1 MSDTAGAAAAPSSAA
16 PESTAPVSEAPS
28 LEASEDIDALEA
40 SLEEGAEEGKELSK
54 EEKKVEEAKKELRK
68 KYSLKVNNKVKE
80 LELDL
85 ENDAEVQK
93 YLQKALA
100 ADEKFQ
106 EAANMKK
113 GFAELINQLKTN
125 PLAILAH
132 PEIGV
137 DLKRLAEQVL
147 TQEIEDMQKTPEQ
160 KKLEEMERKL
170 KEYEEEKTRL
180 EEEKRQ
186 AEMAKLEEQTYQE
199 LDEQISEALAQTEL
213 PRSPYVVKRIADAMI
228 TAMDMGYTEVQV
240 KDIIPFVEQ
249 QITSEIQQLFESA
262 PETTSEKLMEKFVGK
277 KNLDKYRKSRI
288 SKVRAKAPETAKSIK
303 ETGSNYKSEDKKEEV
318 ETVSV
323 KKLLSF

>member
-1 MSDTAGAAAAPSSAA
+1 MSEVTGAESVAPSSEAA
-16 PESTAPVSEAPS
+16 PESTESQANAEV
-28 LEASEDIDALEA
+28 SEDIDALEA
-40 SLEEGAEEGKELSK
+40 ELEASEPETK
-54 EEKKVEEAKKELRK
+54 EEKKIEEQKKELRK
-68 KYSLKVNNKVKE
+68 KYNLKVNNKIKE

-113 GFAELINQLKTN
+113 GFIELINQLKTN
-125 PLAILAH
+125 PLAILSH

-170 KEYEEEKTRL
+170 KEYEEEKARL

-199 LDEQISEALAQTEL
+199 LDEQISEALSGSEL
-213 PRSPYVVKRIADAMI
+213 PKSPYVVKRIADAMI
-228 TAMDMGYTEVQV
+228 TAMDMGYVDVQV

-262 PETTSEKLMEKFVGK
+262 PETMSEKLMEKFVGK
-277 KNLDKYRKSRI
+277 KNLDRYRKSRI
-288 SKVRAKAPETAKSIK
+288 SKVKARVPETAKSIK
-303 ETGSNYKSEDKKEEV
+303 ETGSNYKSEDKKEEI

>member
-16 PESTAPVSEAPS
+16 PESTAPVTEAPS
-28 LEASEDIDALEA
+28 SEASEDIDALEA
-40 SLEEGAEEGKELSK
+40 SLEEGGEEQSK

-68 KYSLKVNNKVKE
+68 KYNLKVNNKVRE

-160 KKLEEMERKL
+160 KKLEDMEKKL
-170 KEYEEEKTRL
+170 KAYEEEKVRL

-186 AEMAKLEEQTYQE
+186 AEMSKLEEQTYQE
-199 LDEQISEALAQTEL
+199 LDEQISEALAGTEL
-213 PRSPYVVKRIADAMI
+213 PKSPYVVKRIADAMI
-228 TAMDMGYTEVQV
+228 TAMDMGYNDVQV

-288 SKVRAKAPETAKSIK
+288 SKVRAKAPETAKSVK
-303 ETGSNYKSEDKKEEV
+303 ETGSNYRSEDKKEEV

>member
-16 PESTAPVSEAPS
+16 PESTAPVTEAPS
-28 LEASEDIDALEA
+28 SEASEDIDALEA
-40 SLEEGAEEGKELSK
+40 SLEEGGEEQTK

-68 KYSLKVNNKVKE
+68 KYNLKVNNKVRE

-160 KKLEEMERKL
+160 KKLEDMEKKL
-170 KEYEEEKTRL
+170 KAYEEEKVRL

-186 AEMAKLEEQTYQE
+186 AEMSKLEEQTYQE
-199 LDEQISEALAQTEL
+199 LDEQISEALAGTEL
-213 PRSPYVVKRIADAMI
+213 PKSPYVVKRIADAMI
-228 TAMDMGYTEVQV
+228 TAMDMGYNDVQV

-288 SKVRAKAPETAKSIK
+288 SKVKAKAPQTANSIK

>member
-16 PESTAPVSEAPS
+16 PESTAPVTEAPS
-28 LEASEDIDALEA
+28 SEASEDIDALEA
-40 SLEEGAEEGKELSK
+40 SLEEGGEEQSK

-68 KYSLKVNNKVKE
+68 KYNLKVNNKVRE

-160 KKLEEMERKL
+160 KKLEDMEKKL
-170 KEYEEEKTRL
+170 KAYEEEKVRL

-186 AEMAKLEEQTYQE
+186 AEMSKLEEQTYQE
-199 LDEQISEALAQTEL
+199 LDEQISEALAGTEL
-213 PRSPYVVKRIADAMI
+213 PKSPYVVKRIADAMI
-228 TAMDMGYTEVQV
+228 TAMDMGYNDVQV

-288 SKVRAKAPETAKSIK
+288 SKVKAKAPQTANSIK